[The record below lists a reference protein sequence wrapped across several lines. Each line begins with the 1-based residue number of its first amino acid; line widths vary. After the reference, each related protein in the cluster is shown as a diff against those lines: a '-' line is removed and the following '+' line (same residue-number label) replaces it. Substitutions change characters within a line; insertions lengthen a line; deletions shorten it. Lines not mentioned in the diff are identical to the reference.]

1 MRCSRILVSEIVPQF
16 HEGKGYQGIKMIF
29 EFENISDVKKI
40 AITEKKVKQIIYT
53 NQGYLPT
60 KVTPVID
67 LQMNQSLFIY
77 L

>member
-1 MRCSRILVSEIVPQF
+1 MRCSRILVSETVPQF

-67 LQMNQSLFIY
+67 LQMNQSLFFY